1 MQNFVRLPLEGA
13 YNVRDMGGYPTAFG
27 GMTAWRAFIRADD
40 LHDLSKRD
48 IDFLLDYGLKTVI
61 DLRGADET
69 DLDPNPFAKMAG
81 IDYHN
86 IPILVDK
93 IDDITL
99 SAVSTY
105 KPQEIMSIFYV
116 HILTE
121 AKAAIRKI
129 FAAIA
134 DAKDGAVLFHCRVG
148 KDRTGIIAVLLL
160 GLGGVSR
167 ADIITNYT
175 ASFHYI
181 IENPKI
187 IRMINDSIPDLYYSK
202 SEYIESALKF
212 IESEFGNT
220 ENYLRHVGLSDEQ
233 LEKIKNRLCVKK

>member
-13 YNVRDMGGYPTAFG
+13 YNVRDLGGYPTAFG
-27 GMTAWRAFIRADD
+27 GMTAWRAFLRSDD

-69 DLDPNPFAKMAG
+69 ELDPNPFSRMAG
-81 IDYHN
+81 VDYHN

-93 IDDITL
+93 IDDITRT
-99 SAVSTY
+99 AVSTY

-116 HILTE
+116 HILTD
-121 AKAAIRKI
+121 ATAAIRKV

-134 DAKDGAVLFHCRVG
+134 DAKEGIVLFHCRVG
-148 KDRTGIIAVLLL
+148 KDRTGIIAALLL
-160 GLGGVSR
+160 GLAGVKR

-187 IRMINDSIPDLYYSK
+187 IRMINDSIPDLYFSK
-202 SEYIESALKF
+202 AEYIEPALKY
-212 IESEFGNT
+212 IEDNYGNA
-220 ENYLRHVGLSDEQ
+220 ENYLRHIGLSDEQ
-233 LEKIKNRLCVKK
+233 LNKIKSRLCKN